1 MSPMTSPHPHV
12 GREQVLTETLDG
24 GPSDRLAAALDRE
37 DRPFASGTALP
48 NAWHWLHFHAVP
60 RASQLSADGRG
71 SAEGLLPG
79 FPGLARMWAG
89 GAFNFAQ
96 PIRVG
101 DTIEKRSRVASIVEK
116 EGRSG
121 PLVLA
126 SVEHTLSG
134 PAGHCFTERQDI
146 VFRRPS
152 KYSGAAEG
160 ERASATPAWRRE
172 LVPDEVLLFCFS
184 AVTYNPHRIHYDF
197 PYATTVEGYPGLLVH
212 GPLTCVLLLDLIRRS
227 MPERALTHFDY
238 RALRPLICGRKLTL
252 AGRMTDTNGV
262 EVWAEDD
269 SGFVA
274 MRGTGT
280 FR

>member
-1 MSPMTSPHPHV
+1 MTSSHPHV
-12 GREQVLTETLDG
+12 GREQTLVETIEG
-24 GPSDRLAAALDRE
+24 GPANRLTAALDYA
-37 DRPFASGTALP
+37 DPPFVAGTPLP

-89 GAFNFAQ
+89 GAFTFER

-101 DTIEKRSRVASIVEK
+101 EKIEKRSRVASIVEK

-134 PAGHCFTERQDI
+134 PAGHCLTERQDI
-146 VFRRPS
+146 VFRRPTA
-152 KYSGAAEG
+152 YSGAAEG
-160 ERASATPAWRRE
+160 ERATATPTWRRE

-184 AVTYNPHRIHYDF
+184 ALTYNPHRIHYDF
-197 PYATTVEGYPGLLVH
+197 PYATQVEGYPGLLVH

-227 MPERALTHFDY
+227 APERALVHFDY

-252 AGRMTDTNGV
+252 AGRMTDANGI

-269 SGFVA
+269 RGFVA

-280 FR
+280 LR